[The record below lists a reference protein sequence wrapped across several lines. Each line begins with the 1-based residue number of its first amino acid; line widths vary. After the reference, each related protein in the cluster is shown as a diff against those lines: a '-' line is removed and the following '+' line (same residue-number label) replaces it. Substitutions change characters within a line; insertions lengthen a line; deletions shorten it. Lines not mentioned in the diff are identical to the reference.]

1 MQPGTLRFLAP
12 FALTALLAACGGDDG
27 GSTDKSSDNSS
38 ATSAKHDGGLK
49 TAVKH
54 DAGKPKADPS
64 DEENSDDSTDDSSDD
79 TADEGTDDT
88 ATPHKGDAGKPGVC
102 TANSDC
108 HAGDAGIGC
117 CDVPSGMCFVSRQ
130 ARCPSAVTPG
140 TMGGAYP

>member
-27 GSTDKSSDNSS
+27 GSTDKSNDTNS

-64 DEENSDDSTDDSSDD
+64 DEENTDDTTDQ
-79 TADEGTDDT
+79 GTDDT
-88 ATPHKGDAGKPGVC
+88 AKPHKGDAGKPGVC

-117 CDVPSGMCFVSRQ
+117 CDVPSGMCFVSRM

-140 TMGGAYP
+140 MMGAAYP